1 MYLKWRISA
10 LRELIYVYVWLSTVK
25 TKRGRRGR
33 GICWDVLN
41 FNKNCNEEYEAR
53 AIFQSLIA
61 LSWISRGTLHFHH
74 AQLIRSSS
82 VPWVFPHLVR
92 PMSHVPIKMLINVC
106 LFLRLPS
113 SFFPT
118 ISLNCA
124 IKKVIGAELPRY
136 IEYDLRGE
144 NTGKS
149 SRGGLSNRE
158 TLGRLSVDQILTLVC
173 VEPFKKSIR

>member
-1 MYLKWRISA
+1 MSA
-10 LRELIYVYVWLSTVK
+10 SFS
-25 TKRGRRGR
+25 G
-33 GICWDVLN
+33 
-41 FNKNCNEEYEAR
+41 
-53 AIFQSLIA
+53 S
-61 LSWISRGTLHFHH
+61 
-74 AQLIRSSS
+74 
-82 VPWVFPHLVR
+82 PP
-92 PMSHVPIKMLINVC
+92 P
-106 LFLRLPS
+106 
-113 SFFPT
+113 FFPT